1 MSATRYGSLSAA
13 TRQWLMEHYQE
24 MLTEGLAAPAR
35 ISRLPEVVVQGAI
48 NGELSAIEYLR
59 VLVASDA
66 RGLDRV
72 ILEKLA
78 KSEPDRLGGGVAP
91 PESSDVV
98 TASGTAAETSP
109 DAASSKEPTTTRYGG
124 EEGQDSP
131 PTATEGTTVG
141 TATCRGARG
150 KIPEQQSLLASDL
163 LRNRAAELARQESR
177 LRKEYERL
185 GQEAKDVRQLR
196 KMVRDELDQVRKYL
210 VAIRKATKQAEGIQ
224 QKGPDALPLLGI
236 TAEMMGLE
244 KHHLNVLTEEA
255 V

>member
-1 MSATRYGSLSAA
+1 MSATRYSSLSAA
-13 TRQWLMEHYQE
+13 TKQWLMEHYQE

-35 ISRLPEVVVQGAI
+35 ISRLPEVVVQGAV

-78 KSEPDRLGGGVAP
+78 KSEPDGLGGGVAP
-91 PESSDVV
+91 PESADVV
-98 TASGTAAETSP
+98 TAGGTAAETSSG
-109 DAASSKEPTTTRYGG
+109 AAPSTESTTTRCGE

-131 PTATEGTTVG
+131 PRATEATEAGTTTG
-141 TATCRGARG
+141 GGSRG

-163 LRNRAAELARQESR
+163 LRRRAVELAQQESR
-177 LRKEYERL
+177 LLREYKRL

-210 VAIRKATKQAEGIQ
+210 TAIRQATKQAEDIQ
-224 QKGPDALPLLGI
+224 QKGLDALPLLGI

-244 KHHLNVLTEEA
+244 KHHLAVLTEEA